1 MAPKANTPKGK
12 GGSKET
18 GVLASLSPTR
28 PARLSGRERSSAAAP
43 ARRSTAPTRAKPKA
57 TKAAASKAPA
67 TTPKPRATARRA
79 AAKPVAAAEP
89 VAAAKPVTT
98 AEPVAAAKP
107 VTTAEPARPRPVRA
121 GSRALAE
128 ANEKSAG
135 KRLPADPQPPSGTDL
150 VSTVVQAAGELA
162 QVGLTVGGQILKR
175 AVEKLPKP

>member
-1 MAPKANTPKGK
+1 MAPKANKPKGK
-12 GGSKET
+12 GRPEET
-18 GVLASLSPTR
+18 SVMASLSSTRPTR
-28 PARLSGRERSSAAAP
+28 LSRRERSSAAP
-43 ARRSTAPTRAKPKA
+43 PTRKAAAAGRAQPKA
-57 TKAAASKAPA
+57 TK
-67 TTPKPRATARRA
+67 A

-89 VAAAKPVTT
+89 AAAAKPV
-98 AEPVAAAKP
+98 AAP
-107 VTTAEPARPRPVRA
+107 EPARPRPVRA

-128 ANEKSAG
+128 ANKKSAG